1 MKTKAVLHMAKKNL
15 CFELEYI
22 QAVIE
27 RIEGK
32 VGMQPQNYKLDDDPL
47 MALSESQNTK
57 SAPLNRVGAAEAGQ
71 IQRFGAHGPPDK
83 KNIEVSTQ
91 KILVYLRQV
100 YDKLDKLKRDYL
112 KQSA

>member
-1 MKTKAVLHMAKKNL
+1 MGAGRASDTEASSIADLDAEGQSLDQEMKTKAVLHMAKKNL

-57 SAPLNRVGAAEAGQ
+57 SAPLTRVGAAEAG
-71 IQRFGAHGPPDK
+71 
-83 KNIEVSTQ
+83 
-91 KILVYLRQV
+91 
-100 YDKLDKLKRDYL
+100 
-112 KQSA
+112 